1 MSCGGFLTWNA
12 VEQAVCGGTVMNED
26 RWIEHH
32 QPIHLGVVSR
42 SPHGPAGAVAT
53 LATVS
58 PCPSLD
64 TRGITTDLAMTG
76 GESDGSAAMD
86 AAAWAEDSGGAHVR
100 TDARGGWLV
109 ADSVSGHA
117 GC

>member
-53 LATVS
+53 
-58 PCPSLD
+58 P
-64 TRGITTDLAMTG
+64 
-76 GESDGSAAMD
+76 AMD

>member
-53 LATVS
+53 LAGDGRRR
-58 PCPSLD
+58 LG
-64 TRGITTDLAMTG
+64 RGQRRCSRAYG
-76 GESDGSAAMD
+76 CE
-86 AAAWAEDSGGAHVR
+86 
-100 TDARGGWLV
+100 GWL
-109 ADSVSGHA
+109 ACS
-117 GC
+117 